1 MPESLAISPPT
12 YNAFSAQGATID
24 KSCPSTSSRRL
35 SMALTLGFNIQQGV
49 SYTPGSTQ
57 PVGHL
62 LSANICGT
70 ALAADL
76 TVTNPQTGNSI
87 PAAGVLEEIYW
98 GEGVGDPISMTAFVS
113 AHNQSALRQLLQ
125 TIFSITA
132 VTVTFATHEYDQE
145 VHSWFAA
152 FAPVQPPLSGLI
164 QGKENPQLIVDS
176 TATVW
181 GSAQLYKMYFAMV
194 PPANKAQYLRLAN
207 STTTQVTKPWGL
219 TVGTITGSQTFNP

>member
-1 MPESLAISPPT
+1 
-12 YNAFSAQGATID
+12 
-24 KSCPSTSSRRL
+24 
-35 SMALTLGFNIQQGV
+35 MALTLGFNIQQGV

-76 TVTNPQTGNSI
+76 TVTNPQTGSSI

-98 GEGVGDPISMTAFVS
+98 GEGVGDPISITAFVS
-113 AHNQSALRQLLQ
+113 AHNQSALRQLLLPPGFP
-125 TIFSITA
+125 TTA
-132 VTVTFATHEYDQE
+132 VTVTFGTHEYDPE
-145 VHSWFAA
+145 VRAWYAA

-181 GSAQLYKMYFAMV
+181 GSAQLYKMSLAMV
-194 PPANKAQYLRLAN
+194 PPANKAQTLRLAT
-207 STTTQVTKPWGL
+207 STTTQVLKPWGMI
-219 TVGTITGSQTFNP
+219 VATGALAPGS